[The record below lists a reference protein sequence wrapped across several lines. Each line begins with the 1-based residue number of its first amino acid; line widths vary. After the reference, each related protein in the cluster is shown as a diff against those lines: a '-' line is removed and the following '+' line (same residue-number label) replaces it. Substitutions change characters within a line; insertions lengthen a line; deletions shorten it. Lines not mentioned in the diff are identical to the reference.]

1 MPESKWM
8 EPTRVTISVTPSR
21 VGKEPA
27 LTVYAVHMDALPRA
41 SWDERFGLKE
51 IAEVFLL
58 GVKAGADLF
67 ANIKIN
73 LPDVSPDKTTRAE
86 TDLQE
91 TSSSGD
97 R

>member
-1 MPESKWM
+1 
-8 EPTRVTISVTPSR
+8 
-21 VGKEPA
+21 
-27 LTVYAVHMDALPRA
+27 MDAHSLKSWEGASSHGVCSAHQSHDFRLPRA

-67 ANIKIN
+67 ANIKVN